1 MQAEGGLPWTDRLAG
16 VNVTSQKQTLGD
28 LTDADVI
35 PGRLSLLVLYTEK
48 LEACR
53 EFYTAL
59 GLRLVE
65 EQHGAGPVHYST
77 TMPGGLVLEIYP
89 GKPDR
94 TTGRLRLGITVLAGF
109 DQPTGRELRT
119 DPDGRV
125 IDLQVVPGGPLSER
139 AVTVALTD
147 DEVAKLDAARAKRGE
162 RPLDEVAAESHGR
175 AERVGEEARRS
186 GHLDHEPPL
195 VDDADGATKMPE

>member
-1 MQAEGGLPWTDRLAG
+1 M
-16 VNVTSQKQTLGD
+16 V
-28 LTDADVI
+28 VI
-35 PGRLSLLVLYTEK
+35 YTEQ

-77 TMPGGLVLEIYP
+77 TMPGGLVLELYP

-94 TTGRLRLGITVLAGF
+94 TTGRLRLGITVLTGF

-125 IDLQVVPGGPLSER
+125 VDLHVVSGGDGP
-139 AVTVALTD
+139 D
-147 DEVAKLDAARAKRGE
+147 GRGQSI
-162 RPLDEVAAESHGR
+162 P
-175 AERVGEEARRS
+175 
-186 GHLDHEPPL
+186 
-195 VDDADGATKMPE
+195 